1 MSEGVNV
8 VEQQPAETRKLKNE
22 ILTIASILL
31 YEDIPFLI
39 ETKRSSFYLL
49 VKNFRLRFNS
59 TGNLV
64 AVYDRFERSELPG
77 VGKYRLLAAVEGMR

>member
-1 MSEGVNV
+1 MSEDVTV
-8 VEQQPAETRKLKNE
+8 VEQEPVETRKLKNE
-22 ILTIASILL
+22 ILEIASILL

-39 ETKRSSFYLL
+39 ETNKRSIYLV